1 MRYYGVIV
9 AFLYLALPAWSQ
21 VPPLIADRPGIG
33 IGAGIVLPE
42 TFQVESG
49 FAYNRAPH
57 FNGYSFDQ
65 LLLRYGLNPL
75 VELQVNL
82 RSYRI
87 ERYPRNEQLQGFED
101 PRLGFKVALH
111 ESPELLIPSA
121 AVLFTMRLPVGNR
134 DFQAPS
140 AQPTATLAVVWPL
153 SSYLSLEANGTYT
166 SYWVGNRRFDEG
178 LGTATLNITLSE
190 TVPSGAYLG
199 YAQMFISGR
208 NAHYV
213 EGGLTVLLTPDIQFD
228 INGGVG
234 LHERAHYFIGAGLV
248 RRFRF

>member
-57 FNGYSFDQ
+57 FNGYSFGQ

-121 AVLFTMRLPVGNR
+121 AVLFTMRLPVGK
-134 DFQAPS
+134 PG
-140 AQPTATLAVVWPL
+140 L
-153 SSYLSLEANGTYT
+153 SGT
-166 SYWVGNRRFDEG
+166 F
-178 LGTATLNITLSE
+178 GTAYGHASCRLAAIFIPQFRGQWDLHQLLGGQ
-190 TVPSGAYLG
+190 PSLRRRTRDGYTQHNAFRDGAFRRLFG
-199 YAQMFISGR
+199 LCPDVHIRSQCPLRRRGADRASYARHS
-208 NAHYV
+208 V
-213 EGGLTVLLTPDIQFD
+213 
-228 INGGVG
+228 
-234 LHERAHYFIGAGLV
+234 
-248 RRFRF
+248 